1 MQVVVASSTSTS
13 RVIKLKHGELNPLL
27 QYVYSLG
34 RQAVDMSTDTVSI
47 EILWLNSQILSSSLI
62 HPVMKSLS

>member
-27 QYVYSLG
+27 QCVYSLG